1 MDAAAEV
8 IARLE
13 GAKGALLFASGCAAI
28 STSLLSFAKAG
39 DHIVSI
45 PSFVPTC
52 TCKCIVSILSW
63 LDKPLI
69 ASCAALYICV
79 NSL

>member
-39 DHIVSI
+39 DHIVSGHI
-45 PSFVPTC
+45 F
-52 TCKCIVSILSW
+52 
-63 LDKPLI
+63 
-69 ASCAALYICV
+69 
-79 NSL
+79 N

>member
-39 DHIVSI
+39 DHIVSGQSLI
-45 PSFVPTC
+45 KFAYMYMCMLVYLYTC
-52 TCKCIVSILSW
+52 T
-63 LDKPLI
+63 
-69 ASCAALYICV
+69 
-79 NSL
+79 

>member
-39 DHIVSI
+39 DHIVSGQ
-45 PSFVPTC
+45 S
-52 TCKCIVSILSW
+52 
-63 LDKPLI
+63 LI
-69 ASCAALYICV
+69 NFAYMYICILV
-79 NSL
+79 Y

>member
-28 STSLLSFAKAG
+28 STSILSFAKAG
-39 DHIVSI
+39 DHIVSLLTLI
-45 PSFVPTC
+45 SIFTVC
-52 TCKCIVSILSW
+52 VHVGALVS
-63 LDKPLI
+63 
-69 ASCAALYICV
+69 AF
-79 NSL
+79 